1 MIEPPVISDLVPH
14 AGRMLLLER
23 LLDSGAD
30 YVTCEVLVR
39 ADGMFDRDGRV
50 PAWLGVEYM
59 AQTIAAYSGL
69 QAQASG
75 QPLRLGFLLGS
86 RRFETNVQ
94 DFICGEVLQVRA
106 VRLLAGDSGLGAFE
120 CTLEGETA
128 RQRAT
133 LSVYSPADGMGQME

>member
-1 MIEPPVISDLVPH
+1 MIEPPVISELVPH

-75 QPLRLGFLLGS
+75 QPLRLCSGVDVLKLTCKTSSVVRCCRYGPSACWPGIAAWGLLS
-86 RRFETNVQ
+86 VPWR
-94 DFICGEVLQVRA
+94 
-106 VRLLAGDSGLGAFE
+106 
-120 CTLEGETA
+120 A
-128 RQRAT
+128 RQRASERPFRFT
-133 LSVYSPADGMGQME
+133 RRRMAWAKWNRL